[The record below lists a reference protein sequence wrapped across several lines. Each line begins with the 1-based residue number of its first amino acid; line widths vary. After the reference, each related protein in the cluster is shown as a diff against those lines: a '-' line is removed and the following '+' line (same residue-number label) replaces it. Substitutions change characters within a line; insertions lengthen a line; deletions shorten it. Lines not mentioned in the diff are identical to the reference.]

1 MSTSSQPSPTILKP
15 RRLPADLLLR
25 NRWAGLAIVVMWLAV
40 LFDALF
46 GPDIVSTSGG
56 GTNTTTIPSA
66 VAVAL
71 FAWLATKAV
80 AKHGFG
86 RGENDA
92 DAHPS

>member
-1 MSTSSQPSPTILKP
+1 MSTISQPAPTISKP

-25 NRWAGLAIVVMWLAV
+25 NMWAGLAIVVMWLAV

-46 GPDIVSTSGG
+46 GPDIVILSGAG
-56 GTNTTTIPSA
+56 ASSTTIPSA

-80 AKHGFG
+80 AKHGLSG
-86 RGENDA
+86 DSTQ
-92 DAHPS
+92 PS